1 MHSTT
6 SSDPITRFLDW
17 QAAARAASDPQ
28 WNLVALTTNGP
39 DAYPDQ
45 RMMTLWEIR
54 PDGFVV
60 SVNEKKAKGRQLL
73 DSPKVGM
80 LAFWSTLHRQVRVQG
95 IAFRLPAAES
105 DVFFASRPE
114 QSRAMDWVGLEGG
127 GQVISDLEPVR
138 ARVAKIRE
146 HYGTPV
152 PRAPWSNLW
161 IVSPVTVEFWQQGED
176 RLHDRVRHRR
186 EKKEWVVERLLP

>member
-6 SSDPITRFLDW
+6 TSDPITRFLDW
-17 QAAARAASDPQ
+17 QADARAASDPQ
-28 WNLVALTTNGP
+28 RNLVVLTTNGS
-39 DAYPDQ
+39 DGHPDQ

-54 PDGFVV
+54 PEGFVV

-95 IAFRLPAAES
+95 IASRLPAAES

-114 QSRAMDWVGLEGG
+114 QSRAMDWVSLEGG
-127 GQVISDLEPVR
+127 GQVIPDFEAVR
-138 ARVAKIRE
+138 ARVAKIRV

-161 IVSPVTVEFWQQGED
+161 IVSPVTAEFWQQGED
-176 RLHDRVRHRR
+176 RLHDRIRHRR
-186 EKKEWVVERLLP
+186 EKKDWVVERLLP